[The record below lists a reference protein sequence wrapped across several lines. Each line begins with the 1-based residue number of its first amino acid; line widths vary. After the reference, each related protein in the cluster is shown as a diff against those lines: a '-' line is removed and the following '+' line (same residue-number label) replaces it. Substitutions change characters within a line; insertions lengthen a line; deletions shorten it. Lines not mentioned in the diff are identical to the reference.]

1 MRVPVQGPPQFPSG
15 NQDRAHIHVRTS
27 DAAAFR
33 EHEQIIGE
41 KAFDGR
47 SATPPGHAGGAVR
60 DGDPEHGEPEPPADL
75 HKKQPAGGGLS
86 GRQVFY
92 IFGLDG
98 IGAAVLSGGI
108 NFAIAHGMYS
118 TQNVEL
124 HPIRLFQ
131 LPNTLAG
138 DAAVTVLIQTAVTWF
153 IELVLVEHD
162 MRNGAVRPI
171 DFVREP
177 SRPLLRWLMLL
188 DRNQA
193 ARSKSRAGS
202 LAGHAA
208 RIALIFVL
216 SFLILWP
223 ASIGVLTA
231 VGERRGGGDWD
242 WYFKR
247 EWAPQVFK
255 GVFGG
260 LLALLTTPAMA
271 SFWLVREGWRL
282 RRGGVIGD
290 LMNGSCGR

>member
-1 MRVPVQGPPQFPSG
+1 M
-15 NQDRAHIHVRTS
+15 
-27 DAAAFR
+27 AFR
-33 EHEQIIGE
+33 KHEQIIEE

-47 SATPPGHAGGAVR
+47 STTPPGHAGGAVHE
-60 DGDPEHGEPEPPADL
+60 GDPEHGEPEPPADL
-75 HKKQPAGGGLS
+75 HKKQPADGLS
-86 GRQVFY
+86 GRQIFY

-98 IGAAVLSGGI
+98 IGAAILSGGI
-108 NFAIAHGMYS
+108 NFAIAYGMYS
-118 TQNVEL
+118 TQNVDL

-138 DAAVTVLIQTAVTWF
+138 DAAVTILIQTAVTWF

-162 MRNGAVRPI
+162 MKNGAVRPI

-188 DRNQA
+188 DQNQA
-193 ARSKSRAGS
+193 TRSKSRAGS
-202 LAGHAA
+202 LAGHAV
-208 RIALIFVL
+208 RIALMFVL
-216 SFLILWP
+216 SFLLLWP
-223 ASIGVLTA
+223 ASIGILTT
-231 VGERRGGGDWD
+231 VGERKGGGDWD

-260 LLALLTTPAMA
+260 LLALLTTPAIA

-282 RRGGVIGD
+282 QRE
-290 LMNGSCGR
+290 GSLV